1 MALANIIRQNAMTL
15 AEMSGRNRTIIEEEL
30 TDKRAIAS
38 QIILTP
44 FKFLHL
50 ESVYKNKF
58 TNISKTEFLN

>member
-1 MALANIIRQNAMTL
+1 MTL
-15 AEMSGRNRTIIEEEL
+15 AETSGRNRTIIEEEL

-44 FKFLHL
+44 FKFLHP
-50 ESVYKNKF
+50 EIVYKNKF